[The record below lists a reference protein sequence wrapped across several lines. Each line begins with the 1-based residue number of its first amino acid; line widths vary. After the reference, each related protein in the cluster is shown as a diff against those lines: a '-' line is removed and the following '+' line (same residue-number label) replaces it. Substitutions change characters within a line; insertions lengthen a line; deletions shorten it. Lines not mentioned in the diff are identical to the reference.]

1 MLLALV
7 IVLWGAN
14 WPVMKVGLDYIPPL
28 WFAAVRVLLG
38 CAMLFAVLL
47 VIGQMRLPNRPDLPV
62 LASIALL
69 QVAGFLALVNLGLQ
83 TVEAGRSAILAYTT
97 PLWVAPLA
105 VIFLREHLG
114 LRKSAALVLG
124 AFGVGILFS
133 PLSFDAT
140 APGAIAGN
148 GLLLGAA
155 AAAAVSIVHVRGH
168 RWQGSALHLMPWAML
183 LAGAA
188 LAGLA
193 AAVEPVTDIRWS
205 GTLAAVLAYNGPV
218 ASGFC
223 FWAFVTVQRT
233 LPAVTTAI
241 GSQGVPVAGMLF
253 SAAALGEALTASM
266 VAGFGLIAAGV
277 AVLALGHRTPEA
289 TDPASDSGCQ
299 HPAKT
304 P

>member
-1 MLLALV
+1 M
-7 IVLWGAN
+7 LWGAN

-28 WFAAVRVLLG
+28 SFAAARVLLG
-38 CAMLFAVLL
+38 CATLFAVLAA
-47 VIGQMRLPNRPDLPV
+47 IGQVRLPNRSDLPV
-62 LASIALL
+62 MASIALL

-105 VIFLREHLG
+105 VVFLRERLG
-114 LRKSAALVLG
+114 VRELAALTLG
-124 AFGVGILFS
+124 AFGLGILFS
-133 PLSFDAT
+133 PLTFDPA

-183 LAGAA
+183 LGGAV

-193 AAVEPVTDIRWS
+193 AALEPVSDIRWS
-205 GTLAAVLAYNGPV
+205 GTLAVVLAYNGPV
-218 ASGFC
+218 ASAFC
-223 FWAFVTVQRT
+223 FWAFVTVQWT

-253 SAAALGEALTASM
+253 SAAALGEVLTAGM
-266 VAGFGLIAAGV
+266 LAGFGLITAGV
-277 AVLALGHRTPEA
+277 AVLAFGFRRPDS
-289 TDPASDSGCQ
+289 TDPASDSDCQ